1 MPSGWGA
8 IAFFKLKDC
17 PPAATIRGEVP
28 SDILQR
34 FCSRR
39 AYIYFLE
46 AWAQVLIGI
55 GFADM
60 LGDAYTTFCD
70 NEAAKHAL
78 LKGYGKD
85 ISINNMLGMFWT
97 GTARSG
103 QQPWIE
109 RVSSKANLSDGVSR
123 NDLSVSDDAG
133 WFHIQLDLDNVYK
146 TLLRA
151 SSDMNFA
158 HTEAAS
164 VMYEDISK
172 QVRQQLVNCPWEAD
186 ICWTPTSAR
195 TFDGER

>member
-1 MPSGWGA
+1 MIQA
-8 IAFFKLKDC
+8 
-17 PPAATIRGEVP
+17 
-28 SDILQR
+28 

-46 AWAQVLIGI
+46 AWAQILVGI
-55 GFADM
+55 GFADI

-70 NEAAKHAL
+70 NEASKHAL

-97 GTARSG
+97 GIARSG

-123 NDLSVSDDAG
+123 NDFTVSDEES
-133 WFHIQLDLDNVYK
+133 WFRVELDLNNVYE

-151 SSDMNFA
+151 ASNMDFA

-172 QVRQQLVNCPWEAD
+172 QVREQMINCPWKAD
-186 ICWTPTSAR
+186 IVWRPTAAR
-195 TFDGER
+195 TFDGDR